1 MWGFISTTQSRSLAL
16 SYAFASSWRELIPTK
31 KFVWCSCL
39 KSQRRR
45 ASLKYL
51 EQCSTEDRI
60 PVLFEIVWS
69 SSVHH
74 YIQDVSAFPD
84 EREVVIIDEV
94 DFKIVDIQEM
104 VNERAEEYYLI
115 KLKEI

>member
-1 MWGFISTTQSRSLAL
+1 MAL

-31 KFVWCSCL
+31 KFVCCSCL

-74 YIQDVSAFPD
+74 YIQDISAFPD

-104 VNERAEEYYLI
+104 MNEKAEEYYLI

>member
-1 MWGFISTTQSRSLAL
+1 MAL
-16 SYAFASSWRELIPTK
+16 SYAFANSWRELIPTK
-31 KFVWCSCL
+31 SYVFCSCL

-51 EQCSTEDRI
+51 EQCSGEDRI
-60 PVLFEIVWS
+60 PVLFQIVWS

-74 YIQDVSAFPD
+74 YIQNISAFPD

-94 DFKIVDIQEM
+94 DFKVADVQGL
-104 VNERAEEYYLI
+104 VNEKGEEYYLI
-115 KLKEI
+115 TLKEI